1 MNNTNGTVDLHTH
14 STFSDGTFSPE
25 ELVKKA
31 VEKGLTAFALTDHDA
46 VGGIESAAAAVKEQ
60 NAPVLFVPGTELSV
74 GYKDGDIHIVGLFI
88 DYKNP
93 AFTKISNLLVERRV
107 ERNKEMVAKFR
118 AASINMTYE
127 ELQEGNPDTVIT
139 RAHFARWLIN
149 HGVVKN
155 TAEAFDKYLDIHCPY
170 YVPRK
175 YITPEEGIELILES
189 GGVPI
194 LAHPLHYKLEEKEL
208 ETLIKRLKAAGLKGM
223 EAKYSNHTTQDEAY
237 VRKLCNKYELLPSG
251 GSDFH
256 GTNKPAIDMGTGRG
270 TLSVPFEYLIN
281 IAKAAKPSE
290 FTKKVFDFAE
300 KHS

>member
-1 MNNTNGTVDLHTH
+1 MNNMIKTVDLHTH
-14 STFSDGTFSPE
+14 STFSDGTFSPA

-31 VEKGLTAFALTDHDA
+31 VEKNLAAFALTDHDA
-46 VGGIESAAAAVKEQ
+46 VGGIESAITAIKEQ

-74 GYKDGDIHIVGLFI
+74 GYKDGDIHMVGLFI

-93 AFTKISNLLVERRV
+93 AFTKISDLLVSRRV
-107 ERNKEMVAKFR
+107 ERNKEMVAKFNN
-118 AASINMTYE
+118 ASINMTYE

-139 RAHFARWLIN
+139 RAHFARWLIK
-149 HGVVKN
+149 HGIVKN
-155 TAEAFDKYLDIHCPY
+155 AAEAFDKYLDTHCPF
-170 YVPRK
+170 YVP
-175 YITPEEGIELILES
+175 TPEEGIELILKS

-208 ETLIKRLKAAGLKGM
+208 ETLIVRLKAAGLKGM
-223 EAKYSNHTTQDEAY
+223 EAKYSNHTAQDETYA
-237 VRKLCNKYELLPSG
+237 RKLCNKYELLPSG

-256 GTNKPAIDMGTGRG
+256 GSNKPAIDMGTGRG

-290 FTKKVFDFAE
+290 FTKNVLDYAE
-300 KHS
+300 NA

>member
-1 MNNTNGTVDLHTH
+1 MNNITKTIDLHTH
-14 STFSDGTFSPE
+14 STFSDGTFSPA

-31 VEKGLTAFALTDHDA
+31 VEKKLTAFALTDHDA
-46 VGGIESAAAAVKEQ
+46 VGGIESAISAVKEQ
-60 NAPVLFVPGTELSV
+60 NAPVMFVPGTELSV

-93 AFTKISNLLVERRV
+93 AFKKISDLLVARRV
-107 ERNKEMVAKFR
+107 ERNKEMVEKFR

-155 TAEAFDKYLDIHCPY
+155 AAEAFDKYLDTDCPY

-208 ETLIKRLKAAGLKGM
+208 ESLIVRLKKAGLKGM
-223 EAKYSNHTTQDEAY
+223 EVKYSNHTAQDEAY
-237 VRKLCNKYELLPSG
+237 AKKLCNKYELLPSG

-256 GTNKPAIDMGTGRG
+256 GSNKPAIDMGTGRG
-270 TLSVPFEYLIN
+270 TLSVPFEYLVDIS
-281 IAKAAKPSE
+281 KAAKPSE
-290 FTKKVFDFAE
+290 FTKKVLDFNENAQ
-300 KHS
+300 

>member
-1 MNNTNGTVDLHTH
+1 MNNMIKTVDLHTH
-14 STFSDGTFSPE
+14 STFSDGTFSPA

-31 VEKGLTAFALTDHDA
+31 VEKNLAAFALTDHDA
-46 VGGIESAAAAVKEQ
+46 VGGIESAITAIKEQ

-74 GYKDGDIHIVGLFI
+74 GYKDGDIHMVGLFI
-88 DYKNP
+88 DYKNL
-93 AFTKISNLLVERRV
+93 AFTKISDLLVSRRV
-107 ERNKEMVAKFR
+107 ERNKEMVAKFNN
-118 AASINMTYE
+118 ASINMTYE

-139 RAHFARWLIN
+139 RAHFARWLIK
-149 HGVVKN
+149 HGIVKN
-155 TAEAFDKYLDIHCPY
+155 AAEAFDKYLDTHCPF

-208 ETLIKRLKAAGLKGM
+208 ETLIVRM
-223 EAKYSNHTTQDEAY
+223 EAKYSNHTAQDETYA
-237 VRKLCNKYELLPSG
+237 RKLCNKYELLPSG

-256 GTNKPAIDMGTGRG
+256 GSNKPAIDMGTGRG

-290 FTKKVFDFAE
+290 FTKNVLDYAE
-300 KHS
+300 NA

>member
-1 MNNTNGTVDLHTH
+1 MNNMIKTVDLHTH
-14 STFSDGTFSPE
+14 STFSDGTFSPA

-31 VEKGLTAFALTDHDA
+31 VEKNLAAFALTDHDA
-46 VGGIESAAAAVKEQ
+46 VGGIESAITAIKEQ

-74 GYKDGDIHIVGLFI
+74 GDIHMVGLFI

-93 AFTKISNLLVERRV
+93 AFTKISDLLVSRRV
-107 ERNKEMVAKFR
+107 ERNKEMVAKFNN
-118 AASINMTYE
+118 ASINMTYE

-139 RAHFARWLIN
+139 RAHFARWLIK
-149 HGVVKN
+149 HGIVKN
-155 TAEAFDKYLDIHCPY
+155 AAEAFDKYLDTHCPF

-208 ETLIKRLKAAGLKGM
+208 ETLIVRLKAAGLKGM
-223 EAKYSNHTTQDEAY
+223 EAKYSNHTAQDETYA
-237 VRKLCNKYELLPSG
+237 RKLCNKYELLPSG

-256 GTNKPAIDMGTGRG
+256 GSNKPAIDMGTGRG

-290 FTKKVFDFAE
+290 FTKNVLDYAE
-300 KHS
+300 NA

>member
-1 MNNTNGTVDLHTH
+1 MNNMIKTVDLHTH
-14 STFSDGTFSPE
+14 STFSDGTFSPA
-25 ELVKKA
+25 ELVKKT
-31 VEKGLTAFALTDHDA
+31 VEKNLAAFALTDHDA
-46 VGGIESAAAAVKEQ
+46 VGGIESAITAIKEQ

-93 AFTKISNLLVERRV
+93 AFTKISDLLVSRRV
-107 ERNKEMVAKFR
+107 DRNKEMVAKFNN
-118 AASINMTYE
+118 ASINMTYE

-139 RAHFARWLIN
+139 RAHFARWLIK
-149 HGVVKN
+149 HGIVKN
-155 TAEAFDKYLDIHCPY
+155 ATEAFDKYLDTHCPF

-208 ETLIKRLKAAGLKGM
+208 ETLIVRLKAAGLKGM
-223 EAKYSNHTTQDEAY
+223 EAKYSNHTAQDETYA
-237 VRKLCNKYELLPSG
+237 RKLCNKYELLPSG

-256 GTNKPAIDMGTGRG
+256 GSNKPAIDMGTGRG
-270 TLSVPFEYLIN
+270 TLSVPFEYLVN

-290 FTKKVFDFAE
+290 FTKKVLDYAE
-300 KHS
+300 NA

>member
-1 MNNTNGTVDLHTH
+1 MNKKEKTVDLHTH
-14 STFSDGTFSPE
+14 SNFSDGTCTPA

-31 VEKGLTAFALTDHDA
+31 SEKGLCAFALTDHDA
-46 VGGIESAAAAVKEQ
+46 VGGIESAIEATKEQ
-60 NAPVLFVPGTELSV
+60 NFPIIFVPGTELSV

-93 AFTKISNLLVERRV
+93 AFQKISDLLVARRV
-107 ERNKEMVAKFR
+107 ERNKEMVERFR

-139 RAHFARWLIN
+139 RAHFSRWLIN
-149 HGVVKN
+149 NGIVKDAN
-155 TAEAFDKYLDIHCPY
+155 EAFEKYLEKDCPY

-208 ETLIKRLKAAGLKGM
+208 EELIVRLKNAGLKGM
-223 EAKYSNHTTQDEAY
+223 EVKYSNHTAQDEAY
-237 VRKLCNKYELLPSG
+237 AKKLCKKYELLPSG

-256 GTNKPAIDMGTGRG
+256 GSNKPAIDIGTGRG
-270 TLSVPFEYLIN
+270 TLNVPFEYLEN

-290 FTKKVFDFAE
+290 FTKQVADFI
-300 KHS
+300 KSDN

>member
-1 MNNTNGTVDLHTH
+1 MNNMIKTVDLHTH
-14 STFSDGTFSPE
+14 STFSDGTFSPA

-31 VEKGLTAFALTDHDA
+31 VEKNLAAFALTDHDA
-46 VGGIESAAAAVKEQ
+46 VGGIESAITAIKEQ

-74 GYKDGDIHIVGLFI
+74 GYKDGDIHMVGLFI

-93 AFTKISNLLVERRV
+93 AFTKISDLLVSRRV
-107 ERNKEMVAKFR
+107 ERNKEMVAKFNN
-118 AASINMTYE
+118 ASINMTYE

-139 RAHFARWLIN
+139 RAHFARWLIK
-149 HGVVKN
+149 HGIVKN
-155 TAEAFDKYLDIHCPY
+155 AAEAFDKYLDTHCPF

-208 ETLIKRLKAAGLKGM
+208 ETLIVRLKAAGLKGM
-223 EAKYSNHTTQDEAY
+223 EVKYSNHTAQDETYA
-237 VRKLCNKYELLPSG
+237 RKLCNKYELLPSG

-256 GTNKPAIDMGTGRG
+256 GSNKPAIDMGTGRG

-290 FTKKVFDFAE
+290 FTKNVLDYAE
-300 KHS
+300 NA

>member
-1 MNNTNGTVDLHTH
+1 MNNMIKTVDLHTH
-14 STFSDGTFSPE
+14 STFSDGTFSPA

-31 VEKGLTAFALTDHDA
+31 VEKNLAAFALTDHDA
-46 VGGIESAAAAVKEQ
+46 VGGIESAITAIKEQ

-74 GYKDGDIHIVGLFI
+74 GYKDGDIHMVGLFI

-93 AFTKISNLLVERRV
+93 AFTKISDLLVSRRV
-107 ERNKEMVAKFR
+107 ERNKEMVAKFNN
-118 AASINMTYE
+118 ASINMTYE
-127 ELQEGNPDTVIT
+127 ELQEGNPDTVI
-139 RAHFARWLIN
+139 ARWLIK
-149 HGVVKN
+149 HGIVKN
-155 TAEAFDKYLDIHCPY
+155 AAEAFDKYLDTHCPF

-175 YITPEEGIELILES
+175 YITPEEGIELILKS

-208 ETLIKRLKAAGLKGM
+208 ETLIVRLKAAGLKGM
-223 EAKYSNHTTQDEAY
+223 EAKYSNHTAQDETYA
-237 VRKLCNKYELLPSG
+237 RKLCNKYELLPSG

-256 GTNKPAIDMGTGRG
+256 GSNKPAIDMGTGRG

-290 FTKKVFDFAE
+290 FTKNVLDYAE
-300 KHS
+300 NA

>member
-1 MNNTNGTVDLHTH
+1 MNNMIKTVDLHTH
-14 STFSDGTFSPE
+14 STFSDGTFSPA

-31 VEKGLTAFALTDHDA
+31 VEKNLAAFALTDHDA
-46 VGGIESAAAAVKEQ
+46 VGGIESAITAIKEQ

-74 GYKDGDIHIVGLFI
+74 GYKDGDIHMVGLFI

-93 AFTKISNLLVERRV
+93 AFTKISDLLVSRRV
-107 ERNKEMVAKFR
+107 ERNKEMVAKFNN
-118 AASINMTYE
+118 ASINMTYE

-139 RAHFARWLIN
+139 RAHFARWLIK
-149 HGVVKN
+149 H
-155 TAEAFDKYLDIHCPY
+155 
-170 YVPRK
+170 
-175 YITPEEGIELILES
+175 GIELILKS

-208 ETLIKRLKAAGLKGM
+208 ETLIVRLKAAGLKGM
-223 EAKYSNHTTQDEAY
+223 EAKYSNHTAQDETYA
-237 VRKLCNKYELLPSG
+237 RKLCNKYELLPSG

-256 GTNKPAIDMGTGRG
+256 GSNKPAIDMGTGRG

-290 FTKKVFDFAE
+290 FTKNVLDYAE
-300 KHS
+300 NA

>member
-1 MNNTNGTVDLHTH
+1 MNNTDKKVDLHTH
-14 STFSDGTFSPE
+14 STFSDGTFSPA
-25 ELVKKA
+25 ELLKKA
-31 VEKGLTAFALTDHDA
+31 TENGLCAFALTDHDA
-46 VGGIESAAAAVKEQ
+46 VGGIESAIEATKEQ
-60 NAPVLFVPGTELSV
+60 NSQVIFVPGTELSV

-88 DYKNP
+88 DYQNP
-93 AFTKISNLLVERRV
+93 AFKKISDLLVTRRI
-107 ERNKEMVAKFR
+107 ERNKEMVEKFR
-118 AASINMTYE
+118 ANSINMTYE

-155 TAEAFDKYLDIHCPY
+155 TSEAFEKYLEIDCPY

-208 ETLIKRLKAAGLKGM
+208 EQLIVRLKNAGLKGM
-223 EAKYSNHTTQDEAY
+223 EVKYSNHTAQDETY
-237 VRKLCNKYELLPSG
+237 VRKLCNKYDLLPSG

-256 GTNKPAIDMGTGRG
+256 GSNKPDIDIGTGRG
-270 TLSVPFEYLIN
+270 TLDVPFEYLVN
-281 IAKAAKPSE
+281 LAKAAKPSE
-290 FTKKVFDFAE
+290 FTKQVEDLAA
-300 KHS
+300 SDN